1 MIIISNTSPICYLY
15 LINCLDLFPE
25 LFGQVILPKSVR
37 DELKAE
43 GAPVG
48 LQDWI
53 AQPPSWANIH
63 TGVLT
68 RSEANPA
75 LDRLH
80 AGERDAILLA
90 RHLGA
95 DLIILDEKAARQ
107 VAKEQSLKVTGLL
120 GLLSEAA
127 RLGLLNFPEAIER
140 LQKTNFRA
148 SPRLLKLLLDRHE
161 EWEEDLKTRRRSP

>member
-1 MIIISNTSPICYLY
+1 MITISNTSPICYLY
-15 LINCLDLFPE
+15 LINCLDLFPK
-25 LFGQVILPKSVR
+25 LFGQVTLPKSVR

-53 AQPPSWANIH
+53 AQSPSWANIH
-63 TGVLT
+63 TGALT
-68 RSEANPA
+68 LSETNPA

-90 RHLGA
+90 RHLEA
-95 DLIILDEKAARQ
+95 DLLILDEKAARQ
-107 VAKEQSLKVTGLL
+107 VAKEYGFKVTGLL

-161 EWEEDLKTRRRSP
+161 KEEKAIEKNA

>member
-1 MIIISNTSPICYLY
+1 MITISNTSPLCYCY
-15 LINCLDLFPE
+15 LINCLDLFPK
-25 LFGQVILPKSVR
+25 LFGQVILPTSVC

-43 GAPVG
+43 GAPAG

-53 AQPPSWANIH
+53 AQPPSWVDIY

-68 RSEANPA
+68 QSEANPA

-80 AGERDAILLA
+80 AGERDAIILA
-90 RHLGA
+90 RHLRA

-107 VAKEQSLKVTGLL
+107 VAKEYELKVTGLL

-127 RLGLLNFPEAIER
+127 RYGLLDLPGAIER
-140 LQKTNFRA
+140 LQRTNFRA
-148 SPRLLKLLLDRHE
+148 SPRLLNFLLDHHE
-161 EWEEDLKTRRRSP
+161 RERRAIERKA

>member
-1 MIIISNTSPICYLY
+1 MITISNTSPICYLY
-15 LINCLDLFPE
+15 LINCLDLFPK
-25 LFGQVILPKSVR
+25 LFGQVTLPKSVR

-48 LQDWI
+48 LRDWI

-63 TGVLT
+63 TGALT
-68 RSEANPA
+68 LSETNPA

-107 VAKEQSLKVTGLL
+107 VAKEYGFKVTGLL

-127 RLGLLNFPEAIER
+127 RLGLLSFPSAIER

-161 EWEEDLKTRRRSP
+161 HEKEEKTIEKNA

>member
-1 MIIISNTSPICYLY
+1 MITISNTSPICYLY
-15 LINCLDLFPE
+15 LINCLDLFPK
-25 LFGQVILPKSVR
+25 LFGQVTLPRSVC

-63 TGVLT
+63 TGALPL
-68 RSEANPA
+68 SETNPA

-107 VAKEQSLKVTGLL
+107 VAKECGFKVIGLL

-127 RLGLLNFPEAIER
+127 RLGLLNFPSTIER

-161 EWEEDLKTRRRSP
+161 KEEKAIEKNA

>member
-1 MIIISNTSPICYLY
+1 MITISNTSPICYLY
-15 LINCLDLFPE
+15 LINCLDLFPK
-25 LFGQVILPKSVR
+25 LFGQVTLPKSVR
-37 DELKAE
+37 DERKAE

-63 TGVLT
+63 TGALT
-68 RSEANPA
+68 LSETNPA

-95 DLIILDEKAARQ
+95 DLIILDEKATRQ
-107 VAKEQSLKVTGLL
+107 VAQEYGFEVTGLL

-127 RLGLLNFPEAIER
+127 RLGLLNFPSAIER

-161 EWEEDLKTRRRSP
+161 KEEKAIEKNA